1 MKVIILLIVAIL
13 NIAFP
18 QDDAVEVPSQLSA
31 SIDIASR
38 YVWRGTDFGNSPS
51 IQPGITYT
59 SGAISLGAWSAWQ
72 HSGLLSENDLY
83 VSYSFGNYS
92 VTLTDYYFPGTDF
105 MSTDPDT
112 GGHNIELSL
121 GGEVTSIGFTTAMF
135 VVEPGFYGAFEEG
148 KIPMSKYISLSY
160 GPFIFELA
168 DGGYTTNGEFNA
180 VGIGVTASNDK
191 FSCKWTLNPDTGQAF
206 LIATMGL

>member
-1 MKVIILLIVAIL
+1 M
-13 NIAFP
+13 
-18 QDDAVEVPSQLSA
+18 SA
-31 SIDIASR
+31 
-38 YVWRGTDFGNSPS
+38 
-51 IQPGITYT
+51 
-59 SGAISLGAWSAWQ
+59 
-72 HSGLLSENDLY
+72 
-83 VSYSFGNYS
+83 
-92 VTLTDYYFPGTDF
+92 
-105 MSTDPDT
+105 DPDT

-121 GGEVTSIGFTTAMF
+121 GGEVTGVSFTTAMF

-160 GPFIFELA
+160 GPFTFELA

>member
-1 MKVIILLIVAIL
+1 MRIITLLIVASL
-13 NIAFP
+13 NLAFS
-18 QDDAVEVPSQLSA
+18 QDEPVEVSSPLSA
-31 SIDIASR
+31 SVDIASR

-59 SGAISLGAWSAWQ
+59 SGALSLGAWSAWQ

-83 VSYSFGNYS
+83 ASYAFGDYS

-105 MSTDPDT
+105 MSADPDT

-121 GGEVTSIGFTTAMF
+121 GGEVAGIGFTTAMF

-148 KIPMSKYISLSY
+148 EIPMSKYISLSY
-160 GPFIFELA
+160 GPFTLELA
-168 DGGYTTNGEFNA
+168 DGGYTSDGEFNA
-180 VGIGVTASNDK
+180 VGIGVTAYNDK
-191 FSCKWTLNPDTGQAF
+191 FSCTWTLNADTGQAF